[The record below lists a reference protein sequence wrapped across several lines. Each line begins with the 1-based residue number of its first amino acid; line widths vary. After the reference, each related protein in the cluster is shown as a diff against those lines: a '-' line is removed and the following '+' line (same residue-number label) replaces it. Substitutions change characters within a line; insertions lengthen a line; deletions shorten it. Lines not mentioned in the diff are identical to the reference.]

1 MRDVDDLI
9 NWSEIAE
16 YGNIVLYAKQG
27 LGDQIIAAG
36 LVKFLSEKFQHIYF
50 ICKPHNEAS
59 VQHLFQTLSNVTVVP
74 CPLAD
79 SSNVEQTR
87 EWIQQLCDLYNAQL
101 FHAMHGW
108 TFRTQLSWLEGC
120 YEQYSLPYSARYTMC
135 PTILPGPKSD
145 KLYQLLRPSDR
156 PYVIMHTASSERA
169 SYDVDVIQGRSRD
182 VFEGKDIL
190 HITPL
195 TKNIFDWMKLLQNAD
210 EIHIAASSVY
220 TLCEAIS
227 ASLQGQVYFHNIRD
241 YTYIDPN
248 KIILP
253 YVSQSKQPW
262 KIVDYAVKQY
272 R

>member
-16 YGNIVLYAKQG
+16 YGNIVLYARQG
-27 LGDQIIAAG
+27 LGDQIVGAG
-36 LVKFLSEKFQHIYF
+36 LVKFLSEKFSHIYF
-50 ICKPHNEAS
+50 VCKPHYQQS
-59 VQHLFQTLSNVTVVP
+59 VEHLFQTLSNVTVVP

-108 TFRTQLSWLEGC
+108 TFRTKLSWLEGC
-120 YEQYSLPYSARYTMC
+120 YEQYGLPYSARWDLC
-135 PTILPGPKSD
+135 PDIIPGPRSE
-145 KLYQLLRPSDR
+145 KLYRLLRPHDK
-156 PYVIMHTASSERA
+156 PYVIMHTTSSEKA
-169 SYDVDVIQGRSRD
+169 AYDVDVFQGRSRD

-195 TKNIFDWMKLLQNAD
+195 TSNIFDWIKLLQNAD
-210 EIHIAASSVY
+210 EIHLAASSIY
-220 TLCEAIS
+220 TLCETLHTQLKQNI
-227 ASLQGQVYFHNIRD
+227 YFHHIRD
-241 YTYIDPN
+241 HTTIDPARML
-248 KIILP
+248 LP
-253 YVSQSKQPW
+253 YVGSNW
-262 KIVDYAVKQY
+262 HIVDYENKQF

>member
-1 MRDVDDLI
+1 MRDVDGLI

-16 YGNIVLYAKQG
+16 YGNIVLYARQG

-59 VQHLFQTLSNVTVVP
+59 VQHLFQTLSNVTVVS

-120 YEQYSLPYSARYTMC
+120 YEQYGLPYSARYTMC

-156 PYVIMHTASSERA
+156 PYVIMHTTSSEKA

-195 TKNIFDWMKLLQNAD
+195 TNNIFDWMKLLQNAD
-210 EIHIAASSVY
+210 EIHVVASSVHH
-220 TLCEAIS
+220 LCETIS
-227 ASLQGQVYFHNIRD
+227 KTLPGHVFYHDIRD
-241 YTYIDPN
+241 YTFPN
-248 KIILP
+248 SVILP
-253 YVSQSKQPW
+253 YVHGNW
-262 KIVDYAVKQY
+262 TIAEYNFKQY
-272 R
+272 K

>member
-1 MRDVDDLI
+1 
-9 NWSEIAE
+9 
-16 YGNIVLYAKQG
+16 
-27 LGDQIIAAG
+27 
-36 LVKFLSEKFQHIYF
+36 
-50 ICKPHNEAS
+50 
-59 VQHLFQTLSNVTVVP
+59 
-74 CPLAD
+74 
-79 SSNVEQTR
+79 
-87 EWIQQLCDLYNAQL
+87 
-101 FHAMHGW
+101 
-108 TFRTQLSWLEGC
+108 
-120 YEQYSLPYSARYTMC
+120 
-135 PTILPGPKSD
+135 
-145 KLYQLLRPSDR
+145 
-156 PYVIMHTASSERA
+156 MHTASSERA